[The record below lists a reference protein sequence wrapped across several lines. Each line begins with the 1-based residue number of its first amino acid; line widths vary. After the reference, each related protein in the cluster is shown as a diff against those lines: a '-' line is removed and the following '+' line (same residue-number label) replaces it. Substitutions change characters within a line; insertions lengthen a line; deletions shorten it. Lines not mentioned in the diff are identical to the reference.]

1 MSEEFGPLN
10 FAGGGKQEVFLGK
23 DFSSNE
29 RHSEDTSKRID
40 AEIRRIVM
48 AQHERAVSI
57 LRAHRPEL
65 EAVAQ
70 ALLEYETID
79 GEDITVLLKGER
91 LSRPVPATAK
101 KKIEL
106 SVEGTDGQKRPT
118 MISATPEPA

>member
-1 MSEEFGPLN
+1 MAVAEQAP
-10 FAGGGKQEVFLGK
+10 QEVFLGK

-48 AQHERAVSI
+48 AQHERAVAI
-57 LRAHRPEL
+57 LTAHRPEL

-79 GEDITVLLKGER
+79 GEDITVLIRGER

-106 SVEGTDGQKRPT
+106 STEGSDGQKRPT
-118 MISATPEPA
+118 MIAATPEPA